1 MPEKYNKPLYQPG
14 KPHNN
19 SSGYEEYIA
28 EKYDKK
34 ILQYRI
40 YDKSPFEET
49 QEERINL
56 ITKFLLK
63 NDLTG
68 LLAELDLNPII

>member
-1 MPEKYNKPLYQPG
+1 MPKKYNKPLYQPG
-14 KPHNN
+14 KSDND
-19 SSGYEEYIA
+19 SSGYQEYIA
-28 EKYDKK
+28 DKYDKK
-34 ILQYRI
+34 ILQYRV
-40 YDKSPFEET
+40 YDKSPFEES

-63 NDLTG
+63 NDLQG